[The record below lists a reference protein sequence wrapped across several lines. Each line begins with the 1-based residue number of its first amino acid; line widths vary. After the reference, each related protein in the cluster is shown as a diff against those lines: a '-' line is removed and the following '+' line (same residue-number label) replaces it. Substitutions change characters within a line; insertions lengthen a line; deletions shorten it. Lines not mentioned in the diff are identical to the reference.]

1 VALAAAG
8 IVPSAT
14 VRYSPAAIEGAI
26 AAAYGVRPRLN
37 CDGRGALSELWL
49 CVDRS
54 LAVAD
59 CDAVAAAAG
68 GGVLKDEPT
77 CHGDVL
83 IPPSEAPP
91 PAAAEASAAAAGR
104 RGGAGAGRP
113 CPLHLALRACP
124 GCAVAGAALASAAGV
139 AAAVALRRRRAAAAA
154 KAASEAAVEARV
166 PLLSAVQVHGAIA
179 C

>member
-8 IVPSAT
+8 ILPSAT
-14 VRYSPAAIEGAI
+14 ERYAPAAIEGAI

-59 CDAVAAAAG
+59 CDAVAASAGGG
-68 GGVLKDEPT
+68 GGVLKDEAT

-83 IPPSEAPP
+83 IPPYEAAPP
-91 PAAAEASAAAAGR
+91 AGAAATPAGR
-104 RGGAGAGRP
+104 RGGAAAGRP
-113 CPLHLALRACP
+113 CPLHAVLRACP
-124 GCAVAGAALASAAGV
+124 GCAVAGAALAGAAGAAGV
-139 AAAVALRRRRAAAAA
+139 VALRRRRAAAAA
-154 KAASEAAVEARV
+154 AAASEAALEARV